1 MSSWS
6 EMVILTAQNKL
17 KAFVTFAREESL
29 VEALN
34 QSHQLFRIPL
44 QLARVKEAQ
53 ETCEVAARIDR
64 VYKLFVGGIPKRAK
78 SSEVRVYF
86 EKFGEI
92 QVLEIPSNSNKVN
105 HGFTFVTFTDSESA
119 QRVIS
124 RKHFMGG
131 KPLEIKPSRPRRQ
144 ESPNFKA
151 FYGQSDQPVEIRPD
165 LSEDQFVTPYHSN
178 KK

>member
-6 EMVILTAQNKL
+6 ETVGSSAQNKL
-17 KAFVTFAREESL
+17 KAFVTFAGEESL
-29 VEALN
+29 MEALN

-44 QLARVKEAQ
+44 QLSRVKEAQ
-53 ETCEVAARIDR
+53 ESGEVLARVDR
-64 VYKLFVGGIPKRAK
+64 VYKLFVGGIPKRAR

-92 QVLEIPSNSNKVN
+92 EALEIPSNSNKVN
-105 HGFTFVTFTDSESA
+105 HGFAFVTFTDPESA
-119 QRVIS
+119 QKVIHE
-124 RKHFMGG
+124 RHFMGG

-165 LSEDQFVTPYHSN
+165 LSGGHFVTPYHTN
-178 KK
+178 KR